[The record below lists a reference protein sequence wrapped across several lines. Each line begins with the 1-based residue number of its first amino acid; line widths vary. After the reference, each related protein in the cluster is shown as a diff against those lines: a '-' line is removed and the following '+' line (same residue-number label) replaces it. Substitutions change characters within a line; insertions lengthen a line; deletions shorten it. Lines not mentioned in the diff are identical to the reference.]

1 MIVAALKGVGI
12 EFRHSKV
19 KYGRKDC
26 YVGGNYKAA
35 TRALEEKKKNRNL
48 KIFYT
53 CIQ

>member
-1 MIVAALKGVGI
+1 MITAALKGVGI
-12 EFRHSKV
+12 GFKYSKV

-35 TRALEEKKKNRNL
+35 TRALEGKEKNGNL
-48 KIFYT
+48 KIFYN